1 MKWIIDLGQMFNT
14 KCVIWLYV
22 HTFPMSIL
30 LVVFGRMGISHL
42 SIMSGLLQPNLIEV
56 HIVDSCFASRMIAK
70 ELVTD
75 AKVFKGLEEGIIH

>member
-1 MKWIIDLGQMFNT
+1 MKSIIDLCQIFNT

-22 HTFPMSIL
+22 HTFPVSIL
-30 LVVFGRMGISHL
+30 LVGVGRIGVSHL

-56 HIVDSCFASRMIAK
+56 HIVDSSFASRMIPK

-75 AKVFKGLEEGIIH
+75 AKVFKGLEKVRIH